1 MLFPV
6 VSAFSAYWNLPS
18 LITQPIER
26 KQRTLKMNMRGVK
39 LPGQRQV
46 EFVEVPVPEPG
57 HGQVLIKMKAS
68 SICGSD
74 IRAIYREHLGHGPE
88 GYQGVIAGHEPAGQ
102 IVKVGPGCK
111 QFKEGD
117 RVVLYHISGCGVC
130 NDCREG
136 YMISCTS
143 DLRAAYGWQR
153 DGGHADYCLAE
164 ESTCVALPDELSY
177 VDGALVAC
185 GFGTVYE
192 ALNRVRVSGEDRVLL
207 TGMGPVGMAAGLV
220 AKKMGASMVIGADIS
235 QERLDFALE
244 VGAIDHAILADASN
258 AVDQIKALTGGYG
271 CEVSVDCSGSPQ
283 GRLLALQG
291 TRRWGRCAMVGEG
304 NTVDFDVSQTI
315 IHNQIAIYGS
325 WVTSLGHMED
335 LVEKLVEWD
344 LKPEV
349 IVSHRFT
356 LDQAAEAY
364 RVADEGQ
371 SGKVV
376 IVFDE

>member
-1 MLFPV
+1 M
-6 VSAFSAYWNLPS
+6 
-18 LITQPIER
+18 
-26 KQRTLKMNMRGVK
+26 KMRGVL
-39 LPGQRQV
+39 LPGGRRV
-46 EFVEVPVPEPG
+46 EFTEVDVPEPG
-57 HGQVLIKMKAS
+57 HGQVLVQMKAS

-88 GYQGVIAGHEPAGQ
+88 AYQNVIAGHEPCGQ
-102 IVKVGPGCK
+102 IVAVGPGCK
-111 QFKEGD
+111 RFQVGD
-117 RVVLYHISGCGVC
+117 RVILFHISGCGVC
-130 NDCREG
+130 HDCREG

-143 DLRAAYGWQR
+143 PLRAAYGWQR

-164 ESTCVALPDELSY
+164 ENTCVALPAPLSY

-192 ALNRVRVSGEDRVLL
+192 ALQRVAVSGQDRVLI
-207 TGMGPVGMAAGLV
+207 TGVGPVGMAAGLV
-220 AKKMGASMVIGADIS
+220 AKAMGATQVIGADVS
-235 QERLDFALE
+235 TARLDFALQT
-244 VGAIDHAILADASN
+244 GCIDHALAADAG
-258 AVDQIKALTGGYG
+258 AVTRIRELTAGEG
-271 CEVSVDCSGSPQ
+271 CEVSVDCSGSPG

-304 NTVDFDVSQTI
+304 STIDFDVSQTI
-315 IHNQIAIYGS
+315 IHPQITICGS
-325 WVTSLGHMED
+325 WVTSLGHMEE

-344 LKPEV
+344 LRPER
-349 IVSHRFT
+349 IASHFFA

-376 IVFDE
+376 IVFE

>member
-1 MLFPV
+1 M
-6 VSAFSAYWNLPS
+6 
-18 LITQPIER
+18 
-26 KQRTLKMNMRGVK
+26 KMRGVK
-39 LPGQRQV
+39 LPGQRRV

-57 HGQVLIKMKAS
+57 HGQVLLRMKAS

-88 GYQGVIAGHEPAGQ
+88 GYQNVIAAHEPRGQ

-111 QFKEGD
+111 RFKVGD
-117 RVVLYHISGCGVC
+117 RVILYHISGCGVC

-143 DLRAAYGWQR
+143 EARAAHGWQR
-153 DGGHADYCLAE
+153 DGGHADFCVAE
-164 ESTCVALPDELSY
+164 ESVCVALPDELSY

-192 ALNRVRVSGEDRVLL
+192 ALNRVQVSGQDRVLVA
-207 TGMGPVGMAAGLV
+207 GMGPVGMAAGLV
-220 AKKMGASMVIGADIS
+220 ARKMGATLIIGADVS
-235 QERLDFALE
+235 QERLDFSLQC
-244 VGAIDHAILADASN
+244 GAIDVAVRADAPD
-258 AVDQIKALTGGYG
+258 ALEQVRTLTGGAG
-271 CEVSVDCSGSPQ
+271 CEVSIDCSGSPA

-304 NTVDFDVSQTI
+304 NSVEFDVSQTI
-315 IHNQIAIYGS
+315 IHSQITIFGS

-335 LVEKLVEWD
+335 LVEKLVEWK
-344 LKPEV
+344 LRPEV

-364 RVADEGQ
+364 HVADVGQ

-376 IVFDE
+376 IVMDE